1 MRRIGA
7 VAALV
12 LVVLAGV
19 LVYSSTRPEDT
30 TGSASSAPTPSSSSK
45 PTPNPTANPTASP
58 TASPT
63 PAPSTPSCPS
73 TGRPFA
79 PTRITVPGVAK
90 NVVVT
95 TPARDAN
102 DVPGIPPLT
111 DAGKRVFAFDR
122 EQGVRPG
129 DRSGNVLL
137 NAHTYPDGSA
147 LGNQLLSGLARGDRI
162 VVTADRKRLCYRV
175 TDEVQ
180 VLASKGLAD
189 YYAKDGRPQL
199 AIVVCSGRRLGPGQW
214 EKRTIWFASPSA

>member
-1 MRRIGA
+1 MRRIGV

-19 LVYSSTRPEDT
+19 LVWHSTRPEET
-30 TGSASSAPTPSSSSK
+30 TGSASSAPTPSSR
-45 PTPNPTANPTASP
+45 PTPT
-58 TASPT
+58 PT
-63 PAPSTPSCPS
+63 PRPSTPSCPS
-73 TGRPFA
+73 TARPFA

-95 TPARDAN
+95 TPPRDAN

-129 DRSGNVLL
+129 DRKGNVLL

-162 VVTADRKRLCYRV
+162 VVTADRKKLCYRV
-175 TDEVQ
+175 TDELQ
-180 VLASKGLAD
+180 VLASKGLAA

>member
-1 MRRIGA
+1 MRRIA
-7 VAALV
+7 VVGALV

-19 LVYSSTRPEDT
+19 LVWHSTRPEQSSGT
-30 TGSASSAPTPSSSSK
+30 AGSAPTP
-45 PTPNPTANPTASP
+45 TPRSTP
-58 TASPT
+58 SPT

-73 TGRPFA
+73 TARPFS

-95 TPARDAN
+95 TPPRDAD
-102 DVPGIPPLT
+102 DVPGVPPLT

-129 DRSGNVLL
+129 DRRGNVLL

-147 LGNQLLSGLARGDRI
+147 LGNQLLAGLARGDRI

-175 TDEVQ
+175 TQEVQ
-180 VLASKGLAD
+180 VLATQGLAD
-189 YYAKDGRPQL
+189 YYARDGKPQL
-199 AIVVCSGRRLGPGQW
+199 AIVVCSGRRLGPGLW